1 MAKVSIKITNLE
13 NVKKKIKKKMAV
25 EVFPKVLKSAEN
37 NAIPRLIQ
45 EFNDALERTE
55 AFQGLNGA
63 FRNDENRDVAAH
75 LGIIPEFAEDSIDQI
90 KRIVKD
96 KVFRADAIG
105 KTRDGVIGF
114 KFTVKNLANEFL
126 QIPNAVYPSDTTD
139 IPWLEWLL
147 KGGSVDAE
155 ILFSV
160 RVGRNRFET
169 SRTERAIMRPTGDWN
184 IDDYNRFSKN
194 GNFIADA
201 LLDEIWIANSEKIII
216 EEVKKA
222 LKNINV

>member
-1 MAKVSIKITNLE
+1 MAKITVKITNIDT
-13 NVKKKIKKKMAV
+13 VKKKIRKKISS
-25 EVFPKVLKSAEN
+25 EVFPKVLKTAEN
-37 NAIPRLIQ
+37 NAIPKLIE

-63 FRNDENRDVAAH
+63 FQNDENRDVSAH

-90 KRIVKD
+90 KRIIKD

-105 KTRDGVIGF
+105 KSRDGAIGF
-114 KFTVKNLANEFL
+114 KFTVKNIAEELL
-126 QIPNAVYPSDTTD
+126 QIPNATYPSKSTD
-139 IPWLEWLL
+139 IPWLQWLL

-155 ILFSV
+155 IVFGIK
-160 RVGRNRFET
+160 VGRDRFET
-169 SRTERAIMRPTGDWN
+169 SRSERAIMRPTGDWN

-194 GNFIADA
+194 GNFLADA

-216 EEVKKA
+216 DEVKKA